1 MSPTLQGILSNF
13 LSLLIVAGWLVLIAV
28 GLEPDKPLSGGIP
41 GHVEP
46 AQDRA
51 KPPKEGPLGR
61 LGEVAG
67 WVVFGAISL
76 TLPLILIWILSVH
89 G

>member
-1 MSPTLQGILSNF
+1 MSDVIRGILPNL
-13 LSLLIVAGWLVLIAV
+13 LSGLIVAGWLVLVAV

-41 GHVEP
+41 GHIEP
-46 AQDRA
+46 KQEQASAPR
-51 KPPKEGPLGR
+51 EGLLGR

-67 WVVFGAISL
+67 WVVFGIVSL
-76 TLPLILIWILSVH
+76 TLPVILIWIAGAH